1 MNKPSPADTVLSLLA
16 QALERV
22 SGALER
28 MAPPATAHP

>member
-22 SGALER
+22 SGRTRANGAAGGR
-28 MAPPATAHP
+28 HS